1 MDEKTISTYLEVFIR
16 IAIMYLGVFM
26 ISQVVNNF
34 SNVNFGSLGVSQ
46 KLIAKALIIMGV
58 VIFMRQAPKLIGDM
72 FHLDSG
78 SMKLGLMDKLAMG
91 GALAAGATIGGA
103 GGMLLK
109 MVLVLLK
116 TSVKLKERVWVLD

>member
-78 SMKLGLMDKLAMG
+78 GMKLGLMDKLAMG

>member
-1 MDEKTISTYLEVFIR
+1 
-16 IAIMYLGVFM
+16 MYLGVFM